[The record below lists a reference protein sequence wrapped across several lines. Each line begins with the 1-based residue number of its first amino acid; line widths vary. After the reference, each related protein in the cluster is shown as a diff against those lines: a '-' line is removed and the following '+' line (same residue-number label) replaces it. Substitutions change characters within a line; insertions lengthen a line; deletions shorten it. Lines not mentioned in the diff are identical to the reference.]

1 MTLLTRTLRQKIYI
15 EDRDR
20 AEVKYSSIS
29 VIVIVLMA
37 ASLVFVWSHVRMTEL
52 KYNIAKE
59 ISVKE
64 NLLEENRKLKVEI
77 ATLKSPQRVEA
88 VAKGTFGMTYP
99 EREQVIF
106 LK

>member
-15 EDRDR
+15 EEKDR